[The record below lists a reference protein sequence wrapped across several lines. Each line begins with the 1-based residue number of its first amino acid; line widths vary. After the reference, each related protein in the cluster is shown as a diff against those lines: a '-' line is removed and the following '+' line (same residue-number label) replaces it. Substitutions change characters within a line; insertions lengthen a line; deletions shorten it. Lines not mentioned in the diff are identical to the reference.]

1 MKLNIN
7 GEEVTITVNSP
18 YSGGTSEEDTATF
31 LNTLSIYL
39 QQAGQAYENL
49 GFGAFAKE
57 PNTMSRDIFKALQ
70 DAGVYDNL
78 D

>member
-39 QQAGQAYENL
+39 QQAGSAYEML

-57 PNTMSRDIFKALQ
+57 SHTMSRDIFKALS

-78 D
+78 E

>member
-7 GEEVTITVNSP
+7 GEEVTITVKSP
-18 YSGGTSEEDTATF
+18 YSKKENKEDTETF

-39 QQAGQAYENL
+39 QQAGGAYGTL

-57 PNTMSRDIFKALQ
+57 SHKMSRDIFKALL